1 MNNNYKE
8 IEQVNDKKLWIRNY
22 FLSILFHFLLL
33 VIFLFLYNWNN
44 EQSKINSVM
53 FSLDTKEYLVEK
65 SIVEDEVVDE
75 QKNVNSEQISETIE
89 ELKSVSFTD
98 IQADTTNL
106 DQLYTEPTLNVKIKY
121 PKGWTFLDQN
131 KNKKLEGV
139 TFWVN
144 DGSIIPPPYLHLEV
158 ISKDMFIE
166 KRYKYKTNFGKYLAY
181 YNDPEELQ
189 DYFSRLIYIRTE
201 DDEDFQLKLMIKG
214 KKEFEIFEP
223 KFWAILKSFDF
234 GKKLF

>member
-89 ELKSVSFTD
+89 ELK
-98 IQADTTNL
+98 
-106 DQLYTEPTLNVKIKY
+106 
-121 PKGWTFLDQN
+121 
-131 KNKKLEGV
+131 
-139 TFWVN
+139 
-144 DGSIIPPPYLHLEV
+144 
-158 ISKDMFIE
+158 
-166 KRYKYKTNFGKYLAY
+166 
-181 YNDPEELQ
+181 
-189 DYFSRLIYIRTE
+189 
-201 DDEDFQLKLMIKG
+201 
-214 KKEFEIFEP
+214 
-223 KFWAILKSFDF
+223 
-234 GKKLF
+234 